1 MLQGPMKPLAA
12 ERDACRMKVGDVL
25 RLLREDG
32 WLLVAMR
39 RSHRQLKHPSKPGR
53 ATVAGKPGDDLA
65 AGTLA
70 SILKQARLKG

>member
-1 MLQGPMKPLAA
+1 MLQGPMKPRTA
-12 ERDACRMKVGDVL
+12 ERDACRMNVGDVL

-32 WLLVAMR
+32 WLLVAVR

>member
-1 MLQGPMKPLAA
+1 MLQGPMEPHAA
-12 ERDACRMKVGDVL
+12 EHDACRMKVGDVL

-32 WLLVAMR
+32 WLLVTMR
-39 RSHRQLKHPSKPGR
+39 GSHRQLKHPSKPGR
-53 ATVAGKPGDDLA
+53 VTVACKHGDDLA

>member
-1 MLQGPMKPLAA
+1 MLQGPMKPRTA
-12 ERDACRMKVGDVL
+12 ERDACRMNVGDVL

-53 ATVAGKPGDDLA
+53 VIVAGKPGDDLA

>member
-12 ERDACRMKVGDVL
+12 ERDASRMNVGDVL

-32 WLLVAMR
+32 WLLVATR
-39 RSHRQLKHPSKPGR
+39 GSHRQLKHPSKPGR
-53 ATVAGKPGDDLA
+53 VIVAGKPGDDLA

>member
-1 MLQGPMKPLAA
+1 MLQGPMKPRTA
-12 ERDACRMKVGDVL
+12 ERDACRMNVGDVL

-53 ATVAGKPGDDLA
+53 VTVAGKPGDDLA

>member
-1 MLQGPMKPLAA
+1 MLQGPMEPLAA
-12 ERDACRMKVGDVL
+12 ERDACRINVGDVL

-39 RSHRQLKHPSKPGR
+39 GSHRQLKHPSKPGR
-53 ATVAGKPGDDLA
+53 VIVAGKPGDDLA

>member
-1 MLQGPMKPLAA
+1 MPQSPMEPHAA
-12 ERDACRMKVGDVL
+12 ARDAGRMKVGDVL

-32 WLLVAMR
+32 WLLVATR
-39 RSHRQLKHPSKPGR
+39 GSHRQFKHPSKPGR
-53 ATVAGKPGDDLA
+53 VTVAGKPGDDLA